1 MDDSQLDLGT
11 LEDIDPSLA
20 GGYKIQFNKEINI
33 ETRIQ
38 NANNDTQ
45 EIGTL
50 EQIKVKI
57 LVQGDLQA
65 FENLKIELT
74 SETDLFFNYITIVDR
89 ENYQNI
95 KEAQKLTIEYP
106 QFLQMLIKLL
116 NSSHKEP
123 NHFFCVFFMQQDGSA
138 KLDFIENLE
147 YKFMEMLTLEFR
159 SATEEV
165 IRQNVSFRYNL
176 MKAKL
181 QYVQNRLNDITS
193 LIKLKNPS
201 LLAQIN
207 KLQINSSLIQS
218 NQNQNTSKYL
228 GQSKK
233 NNNSSKY
240 I

>member
-1 MDDSQLDLGT
+1 MDESQQDLGV
-11 LEDIDPSLA
+11 LEDIDPSLD
-20 GGYKIQFNKEINI
+20 GGFKIQFNKEINI

-38 NANNDTQ
+38 NANTGPQ

-50 EQIKVKI
+50 EQIQVKI
-57 LVQGDLQA
+57 LVQGDQQA

-74 SETDLFFNYITIVDR
+74 SETDLFFNYISIIDK
-89 ENYQNI
+89 ENFKKI
-95 KEAQKLTIEYP
+95 KEEQKLTIEYP

-116 NSSHKEP
+116 SSSHKEP
-123 NHFFCVFFMQQDGSA
+123 NHFFCVFFMQQDGAA

-147 YKFMEMLTLEFR
+147 YKFMEMLSLEFS
-159 SATEEV
+159 SATEET
-165 IRQNVSFRYNL
+165 IRQNISFRYNF

-181 QYVQNRLNDITS
+181 QFVQNRLNDITS

-201 LLAQIN
+201 LLAQLN
-207 KLQINSSLIQS
+207 KVSMNSNQSQS
-218 NQNQNTSKYL
+218 NQNVSKYM

-233 NNNSSKY
+233 NNNSSKF

>member
-1 MDDSQLDLGT
+1 MDESHQDLGV
-11 LEDIDPSLA
+11 LEDIDPSLE
-20 GGYKIQFNKEINI
+20 GGFKIQFNKEINI
-33 ETRIQ
+33 ETRIS
-38 NANNDTQ
+38 NANTGPQ

-57 LVQGDLQA
+57 LVQGDQQA

-74 SETDLFFNYITIVDR
+74 SETDLFFNYIAIIDK
-89 ENYQNI
+89 ENFKKI
-95 KEAQKLTIEYP
+95 KEEQKLTIEYP

-147 YKFMEMLTLEFR
+147 YKFMEMLTLEF
-159 SATEEV
+159 SCATEET
-165 IRQNVSFRYNL
+165 IRQNVSFRYNF

-181 QYVQNRLNDITS
+181 QFVQNKLNDITS

-201 LLAQIN
+201 LLAQLN
-207 KLQINSSLIQS
+207 KVSMNS
-218 NQNQNTSKYL
+218 NQSQTSQNVSKYL
-228 GQSKK
+228 GQSRK
-233 NNNSSKY
+233 NNLSKF

>member
-1 MDDSQLDLGT
+1 MDDSQLDLGA
-11 LEDIDPSLA
+11 LEDIDPSLE

-38 NANNDTQ
+38 NVNNSPQ

-57 LVQGDLQA
+57 LVQGDQST

-74 SETDLFFNYITIVDR
+74 SETDLFFNYITIVDK
-89 ENYQNI
+89 ETYKKI
-95 KEAQKLTIEYP
+95 KEEQKLTIDYP

-123 NHFFCVFFMQQDGSA
+123 NHFFCVFFMQQDGAA

-147 YKFMEMLTLEFR
+147 YKFMEMLTLEF
-159 SATEEV
+159 SCATEEV

-181 QYVQNRLNDITS
+181 QFVQNRLNDITS

-201 LLAQIN
+201 LLTQLN
-207 KLQINSSLIQS
+207 KLSINSI
-218 NQNQNTSKYL
+218 QNQSSQNISKYL

-233 NNNSSKY
+233 NYNSSKF